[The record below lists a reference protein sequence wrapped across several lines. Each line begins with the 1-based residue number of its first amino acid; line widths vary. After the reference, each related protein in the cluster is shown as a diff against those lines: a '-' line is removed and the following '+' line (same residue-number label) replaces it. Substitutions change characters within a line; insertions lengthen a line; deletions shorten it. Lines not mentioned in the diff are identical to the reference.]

1 MSTRLLGRAVPRM
14 RPSYQRPEDY
24 EPAERLVEA
33 YRCPRGEAFTVTF
46 VAESAVPET
55 WECRQHGLYALR
67 ADLATT
73 VADMHARGSWGV
85 GRAPQGQPSK
95 THLEYVLER
104 RSPGELQ
111 ELVDERL
118 GELAAARHGA

>member
-1 MSTRLLGRAVPRM
+1 M
-14 RPSYQRPEDY
+14 RPSYQRPGDY

-33 YRCPRGEAFTVTF
+33 YRCPRGEAFTVTYA
-46 VAESAVPET
+46 VDSAVPET

-67 ADLATT
+67 VDLAAT
-73 VADMHARGSWGV
+73 VADMHARGRWSF

-95 THLEYVLER
+95 THLEHVLER
-104 RSPGELQ
+104 RSPRELQ

-118 GELAAARHGA
+118 GELAAARDGS